1 MKIFIVGSTGRVG
14 KSLLKSLSTTDHQIY
29 AGARKV
35 EQVPQYN
42 NVKAVHFDVDWTP
55 EEMAKQLHGM
65 DAIINVSGS
74 GGKSLFKVDLYGA
87 VKLMQAAEKAEVK
100 RFILLS
106 TIFSLQPE
114 KWIGASFDAL
124 KDYYIAKHFADLYLT
139 KETNLDY
146 TIIQPGTLTEEEAT
160 GLIDI
165 NDEVSASNTIGD
177 VADTIR
183 ISDWKSHFVSRET
196 AFSIGK
202 VISMHNGKTPI
213 KEALENL

>member
-42 NVKAVHFDVDWTP
+42 NVKAVHFDLDWTP

-74 GGKSLFKVDLYGA
+74 GGKSLLKVDLYGA

-106 TIFSLQPE
+106 TIFALQPE
-114 KWIGASFDAL
+114 KWVGTGFDSL
-124 KDYYIAKHFADLYLT
+124 KDYYIAKYFADLYLT
-139 KETNLDY
+139 KETRLAY
-146 TIIQPGTLTEEEAT
+146 TILQPGTLTEEKGT
-160 GLIDI
+160 GLIAI
-165 NDEVSASNTIGD
+165 NDNQSGKNTIED
-177 VADTIR
+177 VAQTLKALIHADQ
-183 ISDWKSHFVSRET
+183 
-196 AFSIGK
+196 AIGK
-202 VISMHNGKTPI
+202 VITMHNGSLPI
-213 KEALENL
+213 TQALEEL

>member
-42 NVKAVHFDVDWTP
+42 NVKAVQFDVDWIP

-74 GGKSLFKVDLYGA
+74 GGKSLLKVDLYGA

-114 KWIGASFDAL
+114 KWIGAGFDVL

-146 TIIQPGTLTEEEAT
+146 TIIQPGALTEEEAT

-177 VADTIR
+177 VADTI
-183 ISDWKSHFVSRET
+183 KELVMTNH
-196 AFSIGK
+196 SIGK
-202 VISMHNGKTPI
+202 VISMYNGKTPI
-213 KEALENL
+213 KEALESL

>member
-42 NVKAVHFDVDWTP
+42 NVKAVHFDLDWTP

-65 DAIINVSGS
+65 DVIINVSGS
-74 GGKSLFKVDLYGA
+74 GGKSLLKVDLYGA

-106 TIFSLQPE
+106 TIFALQPE
-114 KWIGASFDAL
+114 KWVGPGFDSL
-124 KDYYIAKHFADLYLT
+124 KDYYIAKYFADLYLT
-139 KETNLDY
+139 KETRLAY
-146 TIIQPGTLTEEEAT
+146 TILQPGTLTEEKGT
-160 GLIDI
+160 GLIAI
-165 NDEVSASNTIGD
+165 NDNQSGKNTIED
-177 VADTIR
+177 VAQTLKALIHTDQ
-183 ISDWKSHFVSRET
+183 
-196 AFSIGK
+196 AIGK
-202 VISMHNGKTPI
+202 VITMHNGSLPI
-213 KEALENL
+213 TQALEEL

>member
-35 EQVPQYN
+35 EQVPQHN
-42 NVKAVHFDVDWTP
+42 NVKAVHFDLDWTP

-74 GGKSLFKVDLYGA
+74 GGKSLLKVDLYGA

-106 TIFSLQPE
+106 TIFALQPE
-114 KWIGASFDAL
+114 KWVGPGFDSL
-124 KDYYIAKHFADLYLT
+124 KDYYIAKYFADLYLT
-139 KETNLDY
+139 KETRLAY
-146 TIIQPGTLTEEEAT
+146 TILQPGTLTEEKGT
-160 GLIDI
+160 GLIAI
-165 NDEVSASNTIGD
+165 NDNQSGKNTIED
-177 VADTIR
+177 VAHTLKALIHTDQ
-183 ISDWKSHFVSRET
+183 
-196 AFSIGK
+196 AIGK
-202 VISMHNGKTPI
+202 VITMHNGSLPI
-213 KEALENL
+213 TQALEEL

>member
-42 NVKAVHFDVDWTP
+42 NVKAVHFDVDCTP

-74 GGKSLFKVDLYGA
+74 GGKSLLKVDLYGA

-114 KWIGASFDAL
+114 KWIGTGFDAL

-146 TIIQPGTLTEEEAT
+146 TIIQPGALTEEEAT

-177 VADTIR
+177 VADTIKELVMT
-183 ISDWKSHFVSRET
+183 DH
-196 AFSIGK
+196 SIGK
-202 VISMHNGKTPI
+202 VISMHNGKTAI
-213 KEALENL
+213 KEALESL

>member
-14 KSLLKSLSTTDHQIY
+14 KSLLKSLSTTDHQIH

-35 EQVPQYN
+35 EQVPHYD

-55 EEMAKQLHGM
+55 EEMAKQLQGM

-74 GGKSLFKVDLYGA
+74 GGKSLLKVDLYGA
-87 VKLMQAAEKAEVK
+87 VKLMQAAEKAKVK

-114 KWIGASFDAL
+114 KWIGAGFDAL

-146 TIIQPGTLTEEEAT
+146 TIIQPGALKEEEDT

-165 NDEVSASNTIGD
+165 NDEISASNTIGD
-177 VADTIR
+177 VAETI
-183 ISDWKSHFVSRET
+183 KELVMTNH
-196 AFSIGK
+196 SIGK

-213 KEALENL
+213 KEALESL

>member
-42 NVKAVHFDVDWTP
+42 NVKAVQFDVDWTP

-74 GGKSLFKVDLYGA
+74 GGKSLLKVDLYGA

-114 KWIGASFDAL
+114 KWIGTGFDAL

-146 TIIQPGTLTEEEAT
+146 TIIQPGALTEEEAT
-160 GLIDI
+160 GLIEI

-177 VADTIR
+177 VADTIKELVMT
-183 ISDWKSHFVSRET
+183 DH
-196 AFSIGK
+196 SIGK
-202 VISMHNGKTPI
+202 VISMHNGKTAI
-213 KEALENL
+213 KEALESL

>member
-42 NVKAVHFDVDWTP
+42 NVKAVQFDVDWTP

-74 GGKSLFKVDLYGA
+74 GGKSLLKVDLYGA

-114 KWIGASFDAL
+114 KWIGVGFDAL

-146 TIIQPGTLTEEEAT
+146 TIIQPGALTEEEAT
-160 GLIDI
+160 GLIEI
-165 NDEVSASNTIGD
+165 NDEVSESNTIGD
-177 VADTIR
+177 VADTI
-183 ISDWKSHFVSRET
+183 KELVMTNH
-196 AFSIGK
+196 SIGK

-213 KEALENL
+213 KEALESL

>member
-42 NVKAVHFDVDWTP
+42 NVKAVHFDLDWTP
-55 EEMAKQLHGM
+55 EEMAKQLHAM

-74 GGKSLFKVDLYGA
+74 GGKSLLKVDLYGA

-106 TIFSLQPE
+106 TVFALQPE
-114 KWIGASFDAL
+114 KWVGPGFDSL
-124 KDYYIAKHFADLYLT
+124 KDYYIAKYFADLYLT
-139 KETNLDY
+139 KETRLAY
-146 TIIQPGTLTEEEAT
+146 TILQPGTLTEEKGT
-160 GLIDI
+160 GLIAI
-165 NDEVSASNTIGD
+165 NDNQSGKNTIED
-177 VADTIR
+177 VAQTLKALIHTDQ
-183 ISDWKSHFVSRET
+183 
-196 AFSIGK
+196 AIGK
-202 VISMHNGKTPI
+202 VITMHNGSLPI
-213 KEALENL
+213 TQALEEL

>member
-42 NVKAVHFDVDWTP
+42 NVKAVHFDLDWTP

-74 GGKSLFKVDLYGA
+74 GGKSLLKVDLYGA

-106 TIFSLQPE
+106 TVFALQPE
-114 KWIGASFDAL
+114 KWVGPGFDSL
-124 KDYYIAKHFADLYLT
+124 KDYYIAKYFADLYLT
-139 KETNLDY
+139 KETRLAY
-146 TIIQPGTLTEEEAT
+146 TILQPGTLTEEKGT
-160 GLIDI
+160 GLIAI
-165 NDEVSASNTIGD
+165 NDNQSGKNTIED
-177 VADTIR
+177 VAQTL
-183 ISDWKSHFVSRET
+183 K
-196 AFSIGK
+196 
-202 VISMHNGKTPI
+202 
-213 KEALENL
+213 ALIHTD

>member
-42 NVKAVHFDVDWTP
+42 NVKAVHFDLDWTP

-65 DAIINVSGS
+65 DVIINVSGS
-74 GGKSLFKVDLYGA
+74 GGKSLLKVDLYGA

-106 TIFSLQPE
+106 TIFALQPE
-114 KWIGASFDAL
+114 KWVGPGFDSL
-124 KDYYIAKHFADLYLT
+124 KDYYIAKYFADLYLT
-139 KETNLDY
+139 KETRLAY
-146 TIIQPGTLTEEEAT
+146 TILQPGTLTEEKGT
-160 GLIDI
+160 GLIAI
-165 NDEVSASNTIGD
+165 NDNQSGKNTIED
-177 VADTIR
+177 VAQTLKALIYTDQ
-183 ISDWKSHFVSRET
+183 
-196 AFSIGK
+196 AIGK
-202 VISMHNGKTPI
+202 EITMHNGSLPI
-213 KEALENL
+213 TQALEEL

>member
-55 EEMAKQLHGM
+55 EEMAKRLHGM

-74 GGKSLFKVDLYGA
+74 GGKSLLKVDLYGA

-106 TIFSLQPE
+106 TIFSLQPG
-114 KWIGASFDAL
+114 KWIGAGFDAL

-146 TIIQPGTLTEEEAT
+146 TIIQPGALTEEEAT

-177 VADTIR
+177 VADTI
-183 ISDWKSHFVSRET
+183 KELVMTNH
-196 AFSIGK
+196 SIGK

-213 KEALENL
+213 KEALESL

>member
-42 NVKAVHFDVDWTP
+42 NVKAVQFDVDWTP

-74 GGKSLFKVDLYGA
+74 GGKSLLKVDLYGA

-114 KWIGASFDAL
+114 KWIGVGFDAL

-146 TIIQPGTLTEEEAT
+146 TIIQPGALTEEEAT

-177 VADTIR
+177 VADTIKELVMT
-183 ISDWKSHFVSRET
+183 DH
-196 AFSIGK
+196 SIGK

-213 KEALENL
+213 KEALESL

>member
-42 NVKAVHFDVDWTP
+42 NVKAVHFDVDWTT

-74 GGKSLFKVDLYGA
+74 GGKSLLKVDLYGA

-114 KWIGASFDAL
+114 KWIGSDFDAL

-146 TIIQPGTLTEEEAT
+146 TIIQPGALTEEEAT

-165 NDEVSASNTIGD
+165 NDGVSASNTIGD
-177 VADTIR
+177 VADTILSL
-183 ISDWKSHFVSRET
+183 IH
-196 AFSIGK
+196 I
-202 VISMHNGKTPI
+202 
-213 KEALENL
+213 

>member
-74 GGKSLFKVDLYGA
+74 GGKSLLKVDLYGA

-114 KWIGASFDAL
+114 KWIGTGFDAL

-146 TIIQPGTLTEEEAT
+146 TIIQPGALTEEEAT

-177 VADTIR
+177 VADTIKELVM
-183 ISDWKSHFVSRET
+183 IDH
-196 AFSIGK
+196 SIGK
-202 VISMHNGKTPI
+202 VISMHNGKTAI
-213 KEALENL
+213 KEALESL

>member
-42 NVKAVHFDVDWTP
+42 NVKTIHFDVDWTP

-74 GGKSLFKVDLYGA
+74 GGKSLLKVDLYGA

-114 KWIGASFDAL
+114 KWIGSGFDAL

-165 NDEVSASNTIGD
+165 NDDGVSESNTIGD
-177 VADTIR
+177 VADTI
-183 ISDWKSHFVSRET
+183 KELVMNNH
-196 AFSIGK
+196 SIGQ

-213 KEALENL
+213 KKALESL

>member
-42 NVKAVHFDVDWTP
+42 NVKAIHFDLDWTP

-65 DAIINVSGS
+65 DVIINVSGS
-74 GGKSLFKVDLYGA
+74 GGKSLLKVDLYGA

-106 TIFSLQPE
+106 TIFALQPE
-114 KWIGASFDAL
+114 KWVGPGFDSL
-124 KDYYIAKHFADLYLT
+124 KDYYIAKYFADLYLT
-139 KETNLDY
+139 KETRLAY
-146 TIIQPGTLTEEEAT
+146 TILQPGTLTEEKGT
-160 GLIDI
+160 GLIAI
-165 NDEVSASNTIGD
+165 NDNQSGKNTIED
-177 VADTIR
+177 VAQTLKALIHTDQ
-183 ISDWKSHFVSRET
+183 
-196 AFSIGK
+196 AIGK
-202 VISMHNGKTPI
+202 VITMHNGSLPI
-213 KEALENL
+213 TQALEEL

>member
-42 NVKAVHFDVDWTP
+42 NVKAVHFDLDWTP

-74 GGKSLFKVDLYGA
+74 GGKSLLKVDLYGA

-106 TIFSLQPE
+106 TIFALQPE
-114 KWIGASFDAL
+114 KWVGPGFDSL
-124 KDYYIAKHFADLYLT
+124 KDYYIAKYFADLYLT
-139 KETNLDY
+139 KETRLAY
-146 TIIQPGTLTEEEAT
+146 TILQPGTLTEEKGT
-160 GLIDI
+160 GLIAI
-165 NDEVSASNTIGD
+165 NDNQSRKNTIED
-177 VADTIR
+177 VAQTLKALIHTDQ
-183 ISDWKSHFVSRET
+183 
-196 AFSIGK
+196 AIGK
-202 VISMHNGKTPI
+202 VITMHNGSLPI
-213 KEALENL
+213 TQALEEL

>member
-1 MKIFIVGSTGRVG
+1 MVGSTGRVG

-42 NVKAVHFDVDWTP
+42 NVKAVHFDLDWTP

-74 GGKSLFKVDLYGA
+74 GGKSLLKVDLYGA

-106 TIFSLQPE
+106 TVFALQPE
-114 KWIGASFDAL
+114 KWVGPGFDSL
-124 KDYYIAKHFADLYLT
+124 KDYYIAKYFADLYLT
-139 KETNLDY
+139 KETRLAY
-146 TIIQPGTLTEEEAT
+146 TILQPGTLTEEKGT
-160 GLIDI
+160 GLIAI
-165 NDEVSASNTIGD
+165 NDNQSGKNTIED
-177 VADTIR
+177 VAQTLKALIHTDQ
-183 ISDWKSHFVSRET
+183 
-196 AFSIGK
+196 AIGK
-202 VISMHNGKTPI
+202 VITMHNGSLPI
-213 KEALENL
+213 TQALEEL

>member
-42 NVKAVHFDVDWTP
+42 NVKAVHFDLDWTP

-74 GGKSLFKVDLYGA
+74 GGKSLLKVDLYGA

-106 TIFSLQPE
+106 TIFALQPE
-114 KWIGASFDAL
+114 KWVGPGFDSL
-124 KDYYIAKHFADLYLT
+124 KDYYIAKYFADLYLT
-139 KETNLDY
+139 KETRLAY
-146 TIIQPGTLTEEEAT
+146 TILQPGTLTEEKGT
-160 GLIDI
+160 GLIAI
-165 NDEVSASNTIGD
+165 NDNQSGKNTIED
-177 VADTIR
+177 VAQTLKALIHTDQA
-183 ISDWKSHFVSRET
+183 S
-196 AFSIGK
+196 GK
-202 VISMHNGKTPI
+202 VITMHNGSLPI
-213 KEALENL
+213 TQALEEL

>member
-55 EEMAKQLHGM
+55 EEMANQLHGM

-74 GGKSLFKVDLYGA
+74 GGKSLLKVDLYGA

-114 KWIGASFDAL
+114 KWIGTGFDAL

-146 TIIQPGTLTEEEAT
+146 TIIQPGVLTEEEAT

-177 VADTIR
+177 VADTIKELVMT
-183 ISDWKSHFVSRET
+183 DH
-196 AFSIGK
+196 SIGK
-202 VISMHNGKTPI
+202 VISMHNGKTAI
-213 KEALENL
+213 KEALESL

>member
-42 NVKAVHFDVDWTP
+42 NVKAVQFDVDWTP

-74 GGKSLFKVDLYGA
+74 GGKSLLRVDLYGA

-114 KWIGASFDAL
+114 KWIGVGFDAL

-146 TIIQPGTLTEEEAT
+146 TIIQPGALTEEEAT
-160 GLIDI
+160 GLIEI
-165 NDEVSASNTIGD
+165 NDEVSESNTIGD
-177 VADTIR
+177 VADTI
-183 ISDWKSHFVSRET
+183 KELVMTNH
-196 AFSIGK
+196 SIGK

-213 KEALENL
+213 KEALESL

>member
-1 MKIFIVGSTGRVG
+1 MKIFMVGSTGRVG

-42 NVKAVHFDVDWTP
+42 NVKAVHFDLDWTP

-74 GGKSLFKVDLYGA
+74 GGKSLLKVDLYGA

-106 TIFSLQPE
+106 TVFALQPE
-114 KWIGASFDAL
+114 KWVGPGFDSL
-124 KDYYIAKHFADLYLT
+124 KDYYIAKYFADLYLT
-139 KETNLDY
+139 KETRLAY
-146 TIIQPGTLTEEEAT
+146 TILQPGTLTEEKGT
-160 GLIDI
+160 GLIAI
-165 NDEVSASNTIGD
+165 NDNQSGKNTIED
-177 VADTIR
+177 VAQTLKALIHTDQ
-183 ISDWKSHFVSRET
+183 
-196 AFSIGK
+196 AIGK
-202 VISMHNGKTPI
+202 VITMHNGSLPI
-213 KEALENL
+213 TQALEEL